1 MPGISPTASRAITAP
16 RHTLHRTPRR
26 SILAASLAFAG
37 MLLAPLSG
45 LAADAYP
52 AKPIRLVV
60 PYPPG
65 GATDVIG
72 RTLAQR
78 LSASLGQ
85 QVVVDN
91 RAGAAGNIGAELV
104 AKSPADGYT
113 LLMGALTSHAINA
126 ALYKSRVPYDLE
138 KSFAPVSIVGTVP
151 LVFVVNPSVSASTL
165 PQLVSLAK
173 SKPGAITFASAGN
186 GSPQHLAGEMFKRMA
201 GVEMLHVPYKGSGP
215 AMTDLIGGQVLSMV
229 ETVPAAQA
237 YVKSGKIR
245 ALAVASSERVNALP
259 DVPTATEAGLK
270 DFEVSSMFGIVAPAG
285 TPAPVIDRLSADLKK
300 ILAEPE
306 VQATLLKQ
314 GAIASWTTPAQASTR
329 IKAEVGKWNTVI
341 REAGVKPE

>member
-1 MPGISPTASRAITAP
+1 MPGISSMSGRGMLAP
-16 RHTLHRTPRR
+16 RRTPRR
-26 SILAASLAFAG
+26 SILVASLAFAG
-37 MLLAPLSG
+37 MLLAPALG
-45 LAADAYP
+45 CAAEAYP

-72 RTLAQR
+72 RTLAQH
-78 LSASLGQ
+78 LSTTLGQ

-104 AKSPADGYT
+104 AKAPADGYT

-138 KSFAPVSIVGTVP
+138 KSFAPVAIVGTVP
-151 LVFVVNPSVSASTL
+151 LVFVVNPSVSANSL
-165 PQLVSLAK
+165 PQLVLLAK

-237 YVKSGKIR
+237 YVKSGKLR
-245 ALAVASSERVNALP
+245 ALAVTSSERVGALP
-259 DVPTATEAGLK
+259 DVPTANEAGLK

-285 TPAPVIDRLSADLKK
+285 TPAPVIDRLSNDLKK
-300 ILAEPE
+300 ILSEPE

-314 GAIASWTTPAQASTR
+314 GAIATWTTPAQTGAR
-329 IKAEVGKWNTVI
+329 IRAEVGKWNAVI
-341 REAGVKPE
+341 KEAGVKPE

>member
-1 MPGISPTASRAITAP
+1 MPGISPTAVRAATASR
-16 RHTLHRTPRR
+16 RTPRR
-26 SILAASLAFAG
+26 SILVASLAFAG
-37 MLLAPLSG
+37 MLLAPVSG
-45 LAADAYP
+45 MAADAYP
-52 AKPIRLVV
+52 AKPVRLVV

-78 LSASLGQ
+78 LSTTLGQ
-85 QVVVDN
+85 PVVVDN

-151 LVFVVNPSVSASTL
+151 LVFVVNPSVSASSL

-237 YVKSGKIR
+237 YVKTGKIR
-245 ALAVASSERVNALP
+245 ALAVASPERVNALP

-285 TPAPVIDRLSADLKK
+285 TPAPVIDRLSSDLKK

-314 GAIASWTTPAQASTR
+314 GAIATWTTPAQASAR

-341 REAGVKPE
+341 RDAGVKPE

>member
-1 MPGISPTASRAITAP
+1 MPGISLSGRGILAP
-16 RHTLHRTPRR
+16 RRTPRR
-26 SILAASLAFAG
+26 SVLVASLAFAG
-37 MLLAPLSG
+37 MLLAPAFGS
-45 LAADAYP
+45 AAETWP
-52 AKPIRLVV
+52 GKPIRLVV

-78 LSASLGQ
+78 LSITLGQ

-151 LVFVVNPSVSASTL
+151 LVFVVNPSVSVNNL

-237 YVKSGKIR
+237 YVKSGKLR
-245 ALAVASSERVNALP
+245 ALAVTSSERVSALP
-259 DVPTATEAGLK
+259 EVPTANEAGLK

-285 TPAPVIDRLSADLKK
+285 TPAPVIDRLSNDLKK

-314 GAIASWTTPAQASTR
+314 GAIATWTTPAQTGAR
-329 IKAEVGKWNTVI
+329 IKAEVGKWNAVI

>member
-1 MPGISPTASRAITAP
+1 MPGISSMSARGMLAP
-16 RHTLHRTPRR
+16 RRAPRR
-26 SILAASLAFAG
+26 AVLVASLAFAG
-37 MLLAPLSG
+37 MLLAPALG
-45 LAADAYP
+45 NAAETYP

-72 RTLAQR
+72 RTLAQH
-78 LSASLGQ
+78 LSTTLGQ

-104 AKSPADGYT
+104 AKAPADGYT

-138 KSFAPVSIVGTVP
+138 KSFAPVAIVGTVP
-151 LVFVVNPSVSASTL
+151 LVFVVNPSVSANSL

-173 SKPGAITFASAGN
+173 SRPGAITFASAGN

-237 YVKSGKIR
+237 YVKSGKLR
-245 ALAVASSERVNALP
+245 ALAVTSSERVGTLP
-259 DVPTATEAGLK
+259 DVPTANEAGLK

-285 TPAPVIDRLSADLKK
+285 TPAPVIDRLSNDLKK

-314 GAIASWTTPAQASTR
+314 GAIATWTTPAQTGAR
-329 IKAEVGKWNTVI
+329 IRAEVGKWNAVI

>member
-1 MPGISPTASRAITAP
+1 MSGISPMPGRGVRAP
-16 RHTLHRTPRR
+16 RRALLL
-26 SILAASLAFAG
+26 SSLACASL
-37 MLLAPLSG
+37 LLAPS
-45 LAADAYP
+45 LAAASDYP
-52 AKPIRLVV
+52 NKPVRLVV

-78 LSASLGQ
+78 LSATLGQ

-91 RAGAAGNIGAELV
+91 RAGAAGNIGADLV
-104 AKSPADGYT
+104 AKSVPDGYT

-126 ALYKSRVPYDLE
+126 ALYKSRVPYDIE
-138 KSFAPVSIVGTVP
+138 KSFAPVAIVGTVP
-151 LVFVVNPSVSASTL
+151 LVFVVNPSVNATTL

-173 SKPGAITFASAGN
+173 SKPGTITYGSAGN

-201 GVEMLHVPYKGSGP
+201 GVDMLHVPYKGSGP

-237 YVKSGKIR
+237 YVKGGKIR
-245 ALAVASSERVNALP
+245 ALAVTSAQRVSALP
-259 DVPTATEAGLK
+259 DVPTAAEAGLN

-306 VQATLLKQ
+306 VKDALLKQ
-314 GAIASWTTPAQASTR
+314 GAIATWTSPAQTGVR
-329 IKAEVGKWNTVI
+329 IKAEMAKWNTVI
-341 REAGVKPE
+341 RDAGVKPD